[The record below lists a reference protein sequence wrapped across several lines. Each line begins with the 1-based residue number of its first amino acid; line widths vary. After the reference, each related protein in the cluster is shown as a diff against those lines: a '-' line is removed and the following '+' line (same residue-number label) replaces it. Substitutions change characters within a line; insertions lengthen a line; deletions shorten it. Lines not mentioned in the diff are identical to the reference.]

1 MKVKSLLVF
10 ASAAALPFASA
21 FARNNAEPGGPQ
33 GTAWYGNPAPFAAY
47 DLNRNGIIS
56 ADEYPVRAP
65 AYGTPSAGATVAP
78 SQDAST
84 NREVIVRDDRRV
96 SSRDERR
103 ARYPYHGHSADTTPP
118 VPPQ

>member
-10 ASAAALPFASA
+10 ASAAVLPFASA
-21 FARNNAEPGGPQ
+21 FAQNNVEPGGPQ

-47 DLNRNGIIS
+47 DLNRDGIIS

-103 ARYPYHGHSADTTPP
+103 ARYPYHGHSADTNPP